1 MRSGRSSQRTV
12 WRPSRVSLPS
22 FHELG
27 PREFFLVTCCMCV
40 AVVVP
45 RSEILEL
52 SLVRPCLC
60 QIAGQAG
67 FACRLA
73 ASRSNALSRQHS
85 SSRCLQRGKIETR
98 SSHARVITDQQPSTL
113 ENIAVNGYCS
123 QWRERMVDTVGEST
137 VFPSFASI
145 KFDSCKSLHC

>member
-1 MRSGRSSQRTV
+1 MLTNKQRCVSGGRPVASD
-12 WRPSRVSLPS
+12 RPSAHPYRIRNIDEQCGRVDRRNAAFGVACFVAVLPRI
-22 FHELG
+22 G
-27 PREFFLVTCCMCV
+27 ATRVFLVTCCMCV
-40 AVVVP
+40 VAVVP

-73 ASRSNALSRQHS
+73 ASRSNALSRSPARQHS

-98 SSHARVITDQQPSTL
+98 SSHARVITDQQAAKCFWKIL
-113 ENIAVNGYCS
+113 
-123 QWRERMVDTVGEST
+123 
-137 VFPSFASI
+137 
-145 KFDSCKSLHC
+145 L